1 MRLLT
6 KLLQRIEDGARA
18 GTRALIDWAVRTEA
32 ELLRALLDGDGGAG
46 EWLVKQ
52 HWQGMLRVARGLVRS
67 EAVAA
72 EVVQETWEAV
82 FRGLAGFRGEAS
94 LRGWIYRILVNR
106 ARRVGRQEARQV
118 PFSDLARRD
127 AEGRERDPVD
137 EFTRLGRWRSP
148 VHGWRLLDPRDE
160 AITRQGLSII
170 AATLETLPATQAVV
184 VTMRDVEG
192 LGSKEVCELLGISE
206 ANQRVLLHR
215 GRTRLRLALEA
226 AEREPGAPGGAE

>member
-1 MRLLT
+1 MLFR
-6 KLLQRIEDGARA
+6 KLLQRIENGVRSGARA
-18 GTRALIDWAVRTEA
+18 VVDWAARTEP
-32 ELLRALLDGDGGAG
+32 ELLGALLDGDAGAG
-46 EWLVKQ
+46 EWLVRK
-52 HWQGMLRVARGLVRS
+52 HWKSMLRVARGLLRS

-94 LRGWIYRILVNR
+94 LRGWIYSILVNQ
-106 ARRVGRQEARQV
+106 ARRVGRREARQV
-118 PFSDLARRD
+118 PFSDFARTD
-127 AEGRERDPVD
+127 AEGREHDPVD

-148 VHGWRLLDPRDE
+148 VHGWRLLDTRDE
-160 AITRQGLSII
+160 AMNRQGLEII
-170 AATLETLPATQAVV
+170 AATLETLPETQRVV

-192 LGSKEVCELLGISE
+192 LGSKEVCDLLGISD

-226 AEREPGAPGGAE
+226 AEREPGARGGAE

>member
-1 MRLLT
+1 MRRLS
-6 KLLQRIEDGARA
+6 KLLQRIEDGVRS
-18 GTRALIDWAVRTEA
+18 GVRDVTDWAARTEQ
-32 ELLRALLDGDGGAG
+32 ELLRALIAGESGAG
-46 EWLVKQ
+46 EWLVKKHWKGMQ
-52 HWQGMLRVARGLVRS
+52 HVARGLLRS
-67 EAVAA
+67 EAVVMD
-72 EVVQETWEAV
+72 VVQETWEAV
-82 FRGLAGFRGEAS
+82 FRGLPGFRGEAS

-118 PFSDLARRD
+118 PFSDLARQD

-148 VHGWRLLDPRDE
+148 VHGWRLLDPQDE
-160 AITRQGLSII
+160 AITRQGLAII
-170 AATLETLPATQAVV
+170 AATLETLPETQRVV

-192 LGSKEVCELLGISE
+192 LDSKEVCGLLGISE

-226 AEREPGAPGGAE
+226 AESEPGGPGGAE